1 MGFLDEISEKLPFL
15 VKNKIIGVDIGSF
28 AIKVAE
34 IEEKGTEY
42 LLKTACYTEL
52 PPTTIVE
59 GSIMNSAAVTDA
71 LIELTGECALKVKQ
85 VATSV
90 GGSSV
95 IVKQI
100 TVTTMTPEEL
110 DEQITWEAEQH
121 ITFSVDEVNLAYH
134 IIGESEVEPGKM
146 DIILVAA
153 KRDMISDYTTVL
165 IEAGFS
171 PVIIDINSFAMMN
184 VFEVNYPEERENV
197 VALVNIGASFTNVN
211 ITKNGIPIVVR
222 DFTIGSN
229 SYTEEIQKNLGVSSE
244 EAEQL
249 KRGDTGGET
258 GEEVIPQEVVEII
271 DSVSDILAG
280 EISRTIDFYG
290 VSHPEEKITKV
301 LLSGGGALT
310 SGLQRI
316 IEEKTDIPTHYL
328 DPFKNI
334 TVSDTLISNKP
345 EIVQKFAPIMVVP
358 VGLALRRRGDS

>member
-1 MGFLDEISEKLPFL
+1 MSFLDEIREKLPFL
-15 VKNKIIGVDIGSF
+15 SRNKLIGVDIGSF
-28 AIKVAE
+28 AIKIAE
-34 IEEKGTEY
+34 VIQKGNDYILT
-42 LLKTACYTEL
+42 TACYGEL

-59 GSIMNSAAVTDA
+59 GSIMNSAAVTDT
-71 LIELTGECALKVKQ
+71 LIELVAECGIKVKQ

-100 TVTTMTPEEL
+100 TVPNMTPEEL

-165 IEAGFS
+165 IEAGLT
-171 PVIIDINSFAMMN
+171 PVVIDIDAFAVMN

-211 ITKNGIPIVVR
+211 ITRDGVPLVVR

-229 SYTEEIQKNLGVSSE
+229 SYTEEIQKNLGVSSD
-244 EAEQL
+244 EAEKL
-249 KRGDTGGET
+249 KRGDTGSET
-258 GEEVIPQEVVEII
+258 GEEVISQEVVEII
-271 DSVSDILAG
+271 DSVSEIIAG
-280 EISRTIDFYG
+280 EIARTIDFYG
-290 VSHPEEKITKV
+290 VSHPDEKITKI
-301 LLSGGGALT
+301 LLSGGGSLT
-310 SGLQRI
+310 PGLQRI
-316 IEEKTDIPTHYL
+316 IEEKTDLATHFL
-328 DPFKNI
+328 NPFKNI
-334 TVSDTLISNKP
+334 KVAEDLVSNKP
-345 EIVQKFAPIMVVP
+345 EIVQRYAPIMAVP
-358 VGLALRRRGDS
+358 VGLALRRRDDS

>member
-1 MGFLDEISEKLPFL
+1 MGFLDTIKEKIPFL
-15 VKNKIIGVDIGSF
+15 STNKLLGVDIGSF
-28 AIKVAE
+28 AIKIAE
-34 IEEKGTEY
+34 VEQKGTDY
-42 LLKTACYTEL
+42 VLTTACYKEL

-59 GSIMNSAAVTDA
+59 GSIMNSAAVTDT
-71 LIELTGECALKVKQ
+71 LIEIITECGLTVKQ

-100 TVTTMTPEEL
+100 PVPNMTPEEL

-165 IEAGFS
+165 YEAGLT
-171 PVIIDINSFAMMN
+171 PVVIDIDAFAVMN
-184 VFEVNYPEERENV
+184 VFEINYPEEKENV

-229 SYTEEIQKNLGVSSE
+229 SYTEEIQKNLGVVAE
-244 EAEQL
+244 EAERL
-249 KRGDTGGET
+249 KRGDVESES
-258 GEEVIPQEVVEII
+258 GEEVIAQEVVEII
-271 DSVSDILAG
+271 DSVSEVIAG

-290 VSHPEEKITKV
+290 VSHPEEKITKI

-310 SGLQRI
+310 SGLQRV
-316 IEEKTDIPTHYL
+316 IEEKTDISTHFL
-328 DPFKNI
+328 NPFRNI
-334 TVSDTLISNKP
+334 KVAENLVSNKP
-345 EIVQKFAPIMVVP
+345 EIVQKYSPMMAVP
-358 VGLALRRRGDS
+358 VGLALRRRDDT